1 MTLAF
6 PNPSRS
12 YDETRK
18 AVRFTGHDGMFE
30 VRFFVDVSA
39 LSDQNREAFSNRT
52 PEAACLSAFD
62 DARNSIQAAARKAY
76 SKGRN
81 NTFTLSAADL
91 R

>member
-1 MTLAF
+1 MPLAF

-30 VRFFVDVSA
+30 VRFYVDVNAISA
-39 LSDQNREAFSNRT
+39 MDKTLSGAGAVEAGY
-52 PEAACLSAFD
+52 LSAFD
-62 DARNSIQAAARKAY
+62 TYRKAIYDVAQRVY

-81 NTFTLSAADL
+81 NIFTLAATDF